1 MITFSGLTKTFKSIT
16 AVNDF
21 TLDIKDGEIMGLLGP
36 NGAGKTTLILTM
48 ATVYQPTRGS
58 VCVDDY
64 DVTTR
69 PTEVRSRIGIAFQD
83 PRFDRLLSVLD
94 VLEWHAKITGVPS
107 RERAHRLESVMK
119 RLGLWEI
126 RRQRTWALSG
136 GIKKKVEDAKIFIQ
150 CPKVAVFDEPT
161 AFLDVPSRLLVWDM
175 IKELQEDG
183 RTVIL
188 ATNMMDEAER
198 LSERVA
204 IMNMGGLVALGSPS
218 DLKQTVEGSE
228 VLEIKPTDI
237 DHVDLSRLKLV
248 PGVNKG
254 LISNDVLKLFLSRG
268 RERIPHVMDE
278 LRRQGVEI
286 ESLFLKEATLED
298 VFLKYTGSNLS

>member
-58 VCVDDY
+58 VSVDGY

-69 PTEVRSRIGIAFQD
+69 PTEVRSLIGIAFQD

-136 GIKKKVEDAKIFIQ
+136 GMKKKVEDAKIFIQ

-228 VLEIKPTDI
+228 VLEIKPTDL

-248 PGVNKG
+248 PGVSKG
-254 LISNDVLKLFLSRG
+254 LISNDILKLFLSRG
-268 RERIPHVMDE
+268 RERIPQVMDE
-278 LRRQGVEI
+278 LRQQGVEI